1 MEYLEGDSL
10 ARAIAAEQTQIAH
23 ALGLADADAL
33 RDRMVKHL
41 RRHFEAGGGAGS
53 HLPSGAG
60 SAAGGRPGGQG
71 VGPSGAQMR
80 LAMAAAPLLRVYASA
95 RQRLLSLSVSVYNV
109 AADGI
114 ALLSLGRLQPARRK
128 PPVSAT
134 VDLSQVL
141 RVLIQVHGTQMLLD
155 GVYNADPHPGNVVVL
170 EDGRLGLIDYG
181 MVGRLSKAERAT
193 LAKVVLAL
201 GKGELGKREVYD
213 LYHSDGYRAGW
224 HSGKRIGQPHGVSAV
239 HRFATFHLDRIDLSP
254 VQVDD
259 LPGSA
264 APSGAAQQA
273 AQTMPVIKVL
283 QSTIEQSVP
292 DWVEQGRRLG
302 GLLIGVG
309 SQTARPISLASE
321 WAPIAREAL
330 TVN

>member
-33 RDRMVKHL
+33 RDRMMKHL
-41 RRHFEAGGGAGS
+41 RKHFEAGGGAGS
-53 HLPSGAG
+53 QLP
-60 SAAGGRPGGQG
+60 SAAGGKPGGQS
-71 VGPSGAQMR
+71 GPTGAQMR

-114 ALLSLGRLQPARRK
+114 ALLSLGRLKPTRRK

-181 MVGRLSKAERAT
+181 MVGRLSQAERAT

-201 GKGELGKREVYD
+201 GKGDLGKREVYD
-213 LYHSDGYRAGW
+213 LYRSDGYRAGW
-224 HSGKRIGQPHGVSAV
+224 HSGKRMGQPHGVSAV

-259 LPGSA
+259 LPGSGQA
-264 APSGAAQQA
+264 APSGATQQA
-273 AQTMPVIKVL
+273 TQTMPVIKVL